1 MSNTIAD
8 IVIKGNAVFDGTGE
22 KPFKGGV
29 AISGNKIIAVKPGNE
44 IDEYIAEST
53 KIYGYGNCL
62 VMSGFNDSHTHI
74 SFGSFLT
81 DEDFCRNMED
91 CKSLEECLA
100 DMKEFAD
107 THPDNE
113 WVFGHHFYQLAW
125 ENPVM
130 PSRHDIDSMIPDRPV
145 VLQHMDFHTL
155 VANSKAIEER
165 GITKDT
171 PNPFGG
177 IIEKDAEGELTG
189 RFYDHATFLF
199 TKPIYTP
206 SGDVYKKVFRKL
218 MNKTAM
224 LGVTSITEL
233 YPHGSGC
240 DDVYAYYK
248 QLEEEGEMK
257 IRLSFFPE
265 LNDFDVNTYN
275 QTVNQYHSDKLACKG
290 VKQLIDG
297 VSTTYTAYLIE
308 PYTDNPST
316 CGQTSIPEADLR
328 RDVMRVCEAGVAA
341 RLHAIGDGAVRLG
354 LDAIEDGTKKFGERG
369 VRHGLEHLE
378 NVDQDDIPRFK
389 ELGVVANMQP
399 MHCVFDPA
407 GIENLLGK
415 KRCELAWPMK
425 SILNAGGVLALGTD
439 FPIVGLE
446 PLEEVFAAV
455 ERTNLDGYP
464 EGGWTPKEKLTMAE
478 ALRAY
483 TYGSAYSTGS
493 EEMVGTLADGMLADV
508 IVIDRNLFDIP
519 PKEIL
524 DAKVILTIFD
534 GKEIFN
540 DNIEQHEK
548 EGRN

>member
-1 MSNTIAD
+1 MSNKNAD
-8 IVIKGNAVFDGTGE
+8 IVIKSNAVFDGTGE

-29 AISGNKIIAVKPGNE
+29 AIGGNKIIAVKPGNE
-44 IDEYIAEST
+44 IDEYITEYT
-53 KIYGYGNCL
+53 ITYEYGNCL
-62 VMSGFNDSHTHI
+62 VMPGFNDSHTHI
-74 SFGSFLT
+74 SFGSFLM
-81 DEDFCRNMED
+81 DDDFCHNLD
-91 CKSLEECLA
+91 NCKSLEECLA

-107 THPDNE
+107 THPDNK

-125 ENPVM
+125 EIPVM
-130 PSRHDIDSMIPDRPV
+130 PSRYDIDSIIPDRPV

-155 VANSKAIEER
+155 VANSRAIEER
-165 GITKDT
+165 GITNDT

-177 IIEKDAEGELTG
+177 IIEKDAGGELTG

-206 SGDVYKKVFRKL
+206 SEDVYIKVFRKF
-218 MNKTAM
+218 MKKTAM

-233 YPHGSGC
+233 YPSGMGC

-248 QLEEEGEMK
+248 HLEEEGEMK
-257 IRLSFFPE
+257 IRLSFFLE

-275 QTVNQYHSDKLACKG
+275 KAVNQYHSGKVACKG
-290 VKQLIDG
+290 TKQLIDG

-308 PYTDNPST
+308 PYTDKPST
-316 CGQTSIPEADLR
+316 CGCTSISESDLR

-354 LDAIEDGTKKFGERG
+354 LDAIEDGMKKYGRRG

-378 NVDQDDIPRFK
+378 NVDPDDIPRFK

-399 MHCVFDPA
+399 MHCVFDPD
-407 GIENLLGK
+407 GSEHLLGK

-439 FPIVGLE
+439 FPIVRLE

-455 ERTNLDGYP
+455 ERTKLDGYP
-464 EGGWTPKEKLTMAE
+464 EGGWIPKEKLSIAE

-493 EEMVGTLADGMLADV
+493 EEKVGTLADGMLADV

-534 GKEIFN
+534 GKVIYSNNTE
-540 DNIEQHEK
+540 
-548 EGRN
+548 